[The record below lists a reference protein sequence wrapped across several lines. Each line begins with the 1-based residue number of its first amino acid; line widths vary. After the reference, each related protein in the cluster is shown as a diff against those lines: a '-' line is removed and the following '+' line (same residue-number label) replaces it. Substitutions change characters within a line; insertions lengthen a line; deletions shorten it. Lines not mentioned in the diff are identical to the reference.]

1 MQELNERTK
10 LLYHPVNDVGGQPA
24 GTEGWTEAQLAE
36 LVTRDTMIGV
46 TVPRVP
52 TGPGRPSS
60 DGRRAP

>member
-1 MQELNERTK
+1 VMPMR
-10 LLYHPVNDVGGQPA
+10 PP